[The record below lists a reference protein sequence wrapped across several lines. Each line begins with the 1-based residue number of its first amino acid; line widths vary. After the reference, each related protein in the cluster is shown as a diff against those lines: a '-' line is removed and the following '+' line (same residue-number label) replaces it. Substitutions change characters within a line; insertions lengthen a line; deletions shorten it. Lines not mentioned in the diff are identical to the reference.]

1 MTEELIKEATAKLAL
16 EKGFIDSSNSNT
28 FPHFSTQTL
37 LQKWLRETH
46 FILVSA
52 EYECIS
58 SDDYEWGYRIIYEEG
73 NAKRESER
81 LKRIES
87 VQMYSGGYLNKAYP
101 ATTYEGVLEMGLLEA
116 LKLIKDEGKV

>member
-1 MTEELIKEATAKLAL
+1 MKEELVKLSRD
-16 EKGFIDSSNSNT
+16 KGFLSKDKLVAVYESYYY
-28 FPHFSTQTL
+28 L
-37 LQKWLRETH
+37 WLCELQKWLRETH
-46 FILVSA
+46 FILVSS

-87 VQMYSGGYLNKAYP
+87 VQLYSGGYLNKAYP